1 MVNLKVGATV
11 KYQSKDDDNW
21 YTGIV
26 TRDSNGQLYIA
37 DSEDRSVT
45 YYPVSTD
52 NIEEVN

>member
-1 MVNLKVGATV
+1 MVNLRVGATV

-26 TRDSNGQLYIA
+26 TRDSNGKLYIA

-52 NIEEVN
+52 NIEEVD